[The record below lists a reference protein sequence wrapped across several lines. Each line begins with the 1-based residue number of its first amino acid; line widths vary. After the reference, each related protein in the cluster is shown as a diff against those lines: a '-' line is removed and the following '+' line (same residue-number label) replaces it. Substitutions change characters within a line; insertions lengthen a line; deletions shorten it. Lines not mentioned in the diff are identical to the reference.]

1 MLSKECAEAAYLFE
15 FDELSDEDLTISI
28 TSCRV
33 EEQQATII
41 FESIAG
47 EADWQLFGGSQLPT
61 LSLDLTTETTF
72 TETSPGTYQA
82 QINLRTLFPP
92 ASSSKSS
99 LKVPSTAPLKES
111 ADVRGAPRILRK
123 TVIHIGGVTLS
134 FQRKASQIP
143 LE

>member
-92 ASSSKSS
+92 
-99 LKVPSTAPLKES
+99 
-111 ADVRGAPRILRK
+111 RFF
-123 TVIHIGGVTLS
+123 
-134 FQRKASQIP
+134 FQVQ
-143 LE
+143 LEGS